1 MSKKGVVVLGDKM
14 NHGGE
19 VKSASANFSVNG
31 KKVAL
36 VGDKVHCKKHG
47 NNHIVEGASQR
58 TCNGQPVVVDGCKC
72 HCGCVVISSATNS
85 TIG

>member
-1 MSKKGVVVLGDKM
+1 MSKRAVVVLGDAT

-19 VKSASANFSVNG
+19 VISASANFSVNG

-36 VGDKVHCKKHG
+36 VGDKVSCKKHG
-47 NNHIVEGASQR
+47 MTHIVEGESRR
-58 TCNGQPVVVDGCKC
+58 TCGGLAVAVDGCKC
-72 HCGCVVISSATNS
+72 QCGCKLVASATNC